1 MELWAD
7 PRMAPLI
14 LLSLENRISWQVA
27 FSPMGRLFGI
37 SIFRRCST
45 SRPQPKSLRHYGE
58 ATAGPSTTLRAVLIR
73 PLTAGAHPG
82 RPFPWLRRRR
92 RGLRRRLE
100 QLLTACR
107 NDREWDGKQY
117 APRRDKLL
125 MRCPPARDRERRPL
139 ETEHRMTRKRGAS
152 EKHPLPWPTGE
163 RES

>member
-45 SRPQPKSLRHYGE
+45 SRPQLKSLRHYGE
-58 ATAGPSTTLRAVLIR
+58 ATAGPSTAVAHTLRAVLIR
-73 PLTAGAHPG
+73 PLTADAHPG
-82 RPFPWLRRRR
+82 RPFPWLRRRG

-100 QLLTACR
+100 PLLAACR
-107 NDREWDGKQY
+107 NDRE
-117 APRRDKLL
+117 
-125 MRCPPARDRERRPL
+125 
-139 ETEHRMTRKRGAS
+139 
-152 EKHPLPWPTGE
+152 
-163 RES
+163 